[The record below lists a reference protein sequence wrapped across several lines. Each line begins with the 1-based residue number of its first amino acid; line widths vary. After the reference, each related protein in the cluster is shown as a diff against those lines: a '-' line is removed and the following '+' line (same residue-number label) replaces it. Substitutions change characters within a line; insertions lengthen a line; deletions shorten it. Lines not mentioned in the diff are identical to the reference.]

1 MSLLPGLYKQELN
14 ARRFRVD
21 DQALVRGKAV
31 VLDRETRSP
40 HAPDHWIE
48 PGTVV
53 VRRRGSQRFV
63 HATHP
68 DGERNRPASVSAL
81 VPADPAWGGTVI
93 TVSLA
98 EGLGFPVLLQPNVA
112 DNAAAIDALNQAPG
126 FTSLFLADED
136 AAGRVRIRTRAA
148 GAGEVLHVRSS
159 LDAAF
164 GPEGVAASGLDADYR
179 VTDAWGDV
187 LELPGRPIHAVVPSL
202 LAGHFE
208 ERELV
213 HLTPEAR
220 VVFSRRGSIFR

>member
-1 MSLLPGLYKQELN
+1 MALLPGLYTQEFTP
-14 ARRFRVD
+14 RRFRVD
-21 DQALVRGKAV
+21 EQALVRGKAV
-31 VLDRETRSP
+31 VLEPDTQSP
-40 HAPDHWIE
+40 LAPAHWIPE
-48 PGTVV
+48 GTVV
-53 VRRRGSQRFV
+53 VRRRGSERFV

-68 DGERNRPASVSAL
+68 AGERNRPASVSAL
-81 VPADPAWGGTVI
+81 APADAAWGGSLV

-98 EGLGFPVLLQPNVA
+98 DGLGLPVRLPPGVA

-126 FTSLFLADED
+126 FAALFLADED
-136 AAGRVRIRTRAA
+136 AAGRVRIRTRKA

-164 GPEGVAASGLDADYR
+164 GPEGTAAHGLDADYR
-179 VTDAWGDV
+179 VTDGWGDV

-208 ERELV
+208 ERELI

-220 VVFSRRGSIFR
+220 VVFARRGSIFR